1 MVSGGQLLNLRLNPA
16 SVNTKGGKEKFI
28 SLIRTF
34 LGDLKGMHVQFNII
48 DNKILK
54 AAQQEPDKYKDLMV
68 RVAGYSALFAPLD
81 KSLQNDLIDR
91 TEHAL

>member
-1 MVSGGQLLNLRLNPA
+1 
-16 SVNTKGGKEKFI
+16 
-28 SLIRTF
+28 
-34 LGDLKGMHVQFNII
+34 MHVQFNII